1 MKRGAQACS
10 EDAIGCPAIG
20 GHEMSSFAEAVQA
33 ILAIVVIGLAIQ
45 NGKLKREKE
54 LLFKQLCRMRDK
66 EEGEKPELFAMQA
79 KQEIA
84 EVPVVETDSWL
95 TYMVQYTSCPDCG
108 SAEFEMRTYG
118 GPWEY
123 ADTHCA
129 KCGKLIRRFDAA

>member
-66 EEGEKPELFAMQA
+66 EEGGNRNYLLCNRSKRLLKYQ
-79 KQEIA
+79 
-84 EVPVVETDSWL
+84 
-95 TYMVQYTSCPDCG
+95 
-108 SAEFEMRTYG
+108 
-118 GPWEY
+118 
-123 ADTHCA
+123 
-129 KCGKLIRRFDAA
+129 